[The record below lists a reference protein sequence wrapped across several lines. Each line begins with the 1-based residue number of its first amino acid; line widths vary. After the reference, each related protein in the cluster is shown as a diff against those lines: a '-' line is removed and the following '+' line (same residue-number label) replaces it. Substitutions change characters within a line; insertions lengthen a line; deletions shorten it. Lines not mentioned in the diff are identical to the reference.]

1 MAGAL
6 RELRVCI
13 DVDDLERAVA
23 FYSEVAGLR
32 VGRRIGPSVVEMLG
46 APCPIDLL
54 AKPAGSPAH
63 GGGSARSY
71 RRHWTPVHLDFV
83 FDDVEAAVAR
93 AVAAG
98 ATVEQPIAEVAFGKI
113 AQLADPFGH
122 GLCFLQMV
130 GRGYDAIAVE

>member
-1 MAGAL
+1 MTTRLG
-6 RELRVCI
+6 ELRVCI

-23 FYSEVAGLR
+23 FYTEAIGLR
-32 VGRRIGPSVVEMLG
+32 VGRRIGPGVVELLG

-54 AKPAGSPAH
+54 QKPAGSAAH
-63 GGGSARSY
+63 GGGEARSY

-83 FDDVEAAVAR
+83 FDDAAAAVTR

-98 ATVEQPIAEVAFGKI
+98 ATVEQPLADVPFGKI

-122 GLCFLQMV
+122 GLCFLQMI
-130 GRGYDAIAVE
+130 GRGYDAVTG